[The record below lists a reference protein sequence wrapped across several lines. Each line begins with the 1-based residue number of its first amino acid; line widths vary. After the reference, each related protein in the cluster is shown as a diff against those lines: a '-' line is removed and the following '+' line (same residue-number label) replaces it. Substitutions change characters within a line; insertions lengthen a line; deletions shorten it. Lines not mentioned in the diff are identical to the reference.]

1 MSVCVGGGLKW
12 MWGCMRVCVK
22 LPFAYCSLP
31 TTLLL
36 RQYRVDDCVHM
47 CVDAEGGREHRRG
60 RAARVG

>member
-1 MSVCVGGGLKW
+1 MGGGVCR
-12 MWGCMRVCVK
+12 GMRVCVK

-47 CVDAEGGREHRRG
+47 CVDTERGREQRRG
-60 RAARVG
+60 RASRVG